1 MLTKKLLLTGTAL
14 MVGMWSLL
22 AQTSPVRELDKTMSF
37 GNRPCFRVEFRNTSD
52 DLVADV
58 WKDFAKS
65 RLGAK
70 LKKDKKTDEMYATEL
85 SIGSISPNNVT
96 IRSTV
101 EKNGKDAA
109 LSVWFDLGTGFLNR
123 REQPQGANEAVSILS
138 DYYVEVRKKVIEGE
152 LREAEKKLKDL
163 EGEKRKLEKQN
174 DGLHKDIEEY
184 KAKIKKAE
192 EDIVKNEQTQNTN
205 VADQEA
211 QRRQIEEI
219 RIRLQNVE
227 SERGGN

>member
-1 MLTKKLLLTGTAL
+1 MFFRKHITLLLAILATAGTL
-14 MVGMWSLL
+14 I

-37 GNRPCFRVEFRNTSD
+37 GTRPCFRVEFRNTSD

-58 WKDFAKS
+58 WKDFAKE

-85 SIGSISPNNVT
+85 SLASISPNSVT
-96 IRSTV
+96 VRSTV

-109 LSVWFDLGTGFLNR
+109 LNVWFDLGTGFLNR
-123 REQPQGANEAVSILS
+123 REQPQSANEAVAIMS
-138 DYYVEVRKKVIEGE
+138 DYFVAVRKKVIEGE
-152 LREAEKKLKDL
+152 LRDAEKRQKDL
-163 EGEKRKLEKQN
+163 EEAKRKLEKQN

-192 EDIVKNEQTQNTN
+192 EDIVKNEQQQNTN

-211 QRRQIEEI
+211 QRRAIEEI
-219 RIRLQNVE
+219 RLRLQNVD
-227 SERGGN
+227 SERGN